1 MQSLL
6 FLVAIICIAIRE
18 KEFFILAAAYK
29 TKDEA
34 YNSLKSNFEKLVGQA
49 TQTGLVIDIYN
60 KVIAMEC
67 EDMYNFIEENKNP
80 YLFTNTSGSDLDSL
94 GYWVNLSRNI
104 DEDDDHYK
112 YRLKDWLLTSESS
125 NTRAIENSILSPEYS
140 SNIQYVPYTHG
151 AGTGTCYVIPKVYEE
166 ETIDAA
172 LKEAEELLRN
182 VISPSLYI
190 EYITPA
196 ILGVRLECFIAVSG
210 DAGSIKSN
218 ITSRIKDYING
229 IAPDEKLEL
238 GKIIRLGLSEEG
250 VDYFN
255 VVAYY
260 LDGEQQTELTKI
272 QGLETKFLFDC
283 IEWVGNSNME

>member
-1 MQSLL
+1 M
-6 FLVAIICIAIRE
+6 
-18 KEFFILAAAYK
+18 AAAYK

-34 YNSLKSNFEKLVGQA
+34 YSSLKSNFEKLVGQT
-49 TQTGLVIDIYN
+49 TQTGSVIDMYN

-67 EDMYNFIEENKNP
+67 EDMYNLIEENKNP

-94 GYWVNLSRNI
+94 GYWVNLPRNI

-125 NTRAIENSILSPEYS
+125 NTRAIENSLLSPEYS

-166 ETIDAA
+166 ETIAAA
-172 LKEAEELLRN
+172 LKEACELLKN
-182 VISPSLYI
+182 VVSPSLYI
-190 EYITPA
+190 EYIVPA

-210 DAGSIKSN
+210 DAESIKSN

-229 IAPDEKLEL
+229 IAPDEKLEV

-255 VVAYY
+255 VVTYY
-260 LDGEQQTELTKI
+260 IDGEQQSELTKI

-283 IEWVGNSNME
+283 IEWVDNSNLGL

>member
-1 MQSLL
+1 ML
-6 FLVAIICIAIRE
+6 
-18 KEFFILAAAYK
+18 
-29 TKDEA
+29 
-34 YNSLKSNFEKLVGQA
+34 
-49 TQTGLVIDIYN
+49 
-60 KVIAMEC
+60 
-67 EDMYNFIEENKNP
+67 
-80 YLFTNTSGSDLDSL
+80 
-94 GYWVNLSRNI
+94 
-104 DEDDDHYK
+104 
-112 YRLKDWLLTSESS
+112 
-125 NTRAIENSILSPEYS
+125 PEYS

-166 ETIDAA
+166 ETIAAA
-172 LKEAEELLRN
+172 LKEAQELLKN
-182 VISPSLYI
+182 VVSPSLYI

-210 DAGSIKSN
+210 DAGTIKSN

-229 IAPDEKLEL
+229 IAPDEKLEV

-283 IEWVGNSNME
+283 IEWVESSNME

>member
-1 MQSLL
+1 M
-6 FLVAIICIAIRE
+6 
-18 KEFFILAAAYK
+18 AAAYK

-34 YNSLKSNFEKLVGQA
+34 YSSLKSNFEKLVGQA
-49 TQTGLVIDIYN
+49 TQTGSVIDMYN

-67 EDMYNFIEENKNP
+67 EDMYNLIEENKNP
-80 YLFTNTSGSDLDSL
+80 YLFTNTSGSDLDSF
-94 GYWVNLSRNI
+94 GYWVNLPRNI

-166 ETIDAA
+166 ETIAAA
-172 LKEAEELLRN
+172 LKEAEELLGN

-196 ILGVRLECFIAVSG
+196 ILGVKFECYISTSG
-210 DAGSIKSN
+210 DTATIKSN
-218 ITSRIKDYING
+218 ITTKIKDYVNS
-229 IAPDEKLEL
+229 IAPDEKLEI
-238 GKIIRLGLSEEG
+238 GKVIKLGLEEDG

-255 VVAYY
+255 VVTYFV
-260 LDGEQQTELTKI
+260 DDEQQKSLYKI
-272 QGLETKFLFDC
+272 QGLETKFLFDS
-283 IEWVGNSNME
+283 ITWVDASTVGI